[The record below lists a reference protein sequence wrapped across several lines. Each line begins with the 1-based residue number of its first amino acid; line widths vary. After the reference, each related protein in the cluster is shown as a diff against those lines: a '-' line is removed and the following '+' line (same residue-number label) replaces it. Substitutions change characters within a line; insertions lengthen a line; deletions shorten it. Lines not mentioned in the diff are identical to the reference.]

1 MEQRDR
7 KRGLVYTVKD
17 LCRVCYTCVRECPVK
32 AIRIVDGQA
41 EVVAERCI
49 ACGNCTI
56 VCSQGAKVYE
66 RSIDRVN
73 DLLQGE
79 KEVTAIVAPSYV
91 AEFEEVPDITL
102 FAGMLKKLGFNQLYE
117 VGMGA
122 DLVAEEYEKLI
133 NGNSGKGYIN
143 SDCPA
148 IVSFIEKYHPDLIE
162 SLTPV
167 VSPMVATVRYIR
179 EVSKSSARI
188 VFIGPCVAKKE
199 ESDEVDEVITFS
211 ELRSMF
217 TSRRIRA
224 SNVKRAAFTPP
235 LAMKGAGFPVS
246 RGLLQSMN
254 LEGNHVDQRV
264 IVAEG
269 RVHFQEAIREYGSG
283 KLGSMQLELLCC
295 EGCIMGPG
303 TSPDGNKFVRRSH
316 VLNHLYQRVDKANG
330 EREGV
335 RAEHCNLD
343 LSRSFKRDDQRINVS
358 SEDEIEKVLFQMG
371 KFSQQDH
378 LDCGACGYDTCLSH
392 ARAITQGLAEVE
404 MCLPY
409 SIDTLHHT
417 IHKLADSNHKL
428 LSVEQALRQ
437 SEKLAHMG
445 QLSAGIAH
453 ELNNPLGVVIMYSN
467 LLLEESGDDQQ
478 LKEDLELIVEQA
490 GRCKSIVGGLLN
502 FARKNQVKYSRTD
515 LEELMRISTTSMIFP
530 DNITFIM
537 ENHLSNPFAEMDKEQ
552 MVQVITNLLK
562 NGMEAMPNGGALT
575 VNLSDSHDWVIIKIR
590 DEGTG
595 IAPGDLE
602 KVFEPF
608 YTTKGIGKGTGLG
621 LATTYGI
628 VKMHR
633 GEVDVKSNTQPEK
646 GPTGTEFTIKLPRKL
661 VPGAQGKSA

>member
-1 MEQRDR
+1 MEKQLK

-17 LCRVCYTCVRECPVK
+17 RCRVCYTCVRECPVK
-32 AIRIVDGQA
+32 AIRIEDGQA
-41 EVVAERCI
+41 EVLTERCI

-66 RSIDRVN
+66 SSIDRVN
-73 DLLQGE
+73 KLLQSE
-79 KEVTAIVAPSYV
+79 NDLIAIVAPSYV
-91 AEFEEVPDITL
+91 AEFEEIPDSEL
-102 FAGMLKKLGFNQLYE
+102 FAGMLEKLGFHQMFE

-122 DLVAEEYEKLI
+122 DLVTEAYENLI
-133 NGNSGKGYIN
+133 NGEPGKGYIN

-148 IVSFIEKYHPDLIE
+148 IVSFIEKYHPDLID
-162 SLTPV
+162 SLMPV

-179 EVSKSSARI
+179 EVVHSRAKI

-199 ESDEVDEVITFS
+199 ESPEVDEVITFA
-211 ELRSMF
+211 ELRTMF
-217 TSRRIRA
+217 TSGRIRA
-224 SNVKRAAFTPP
+224 SNVKPASFTSP
-235 LAMKGAGFPVS
+235 LAMSGAGFPVS
-246 RGLLQSMN
+246 RGLLQSMK

-269 RVHFQEAIREYGSG
+269 RVNFQEAIREYASG

-303 TSPDGNKFVRRSH
+303 TTPEGKKFVRRSK
-316 VLNHLYQRVDKANG
+316 VLNHLH
-330 EREGV
+330 ERLMLADGQIRGV
-335 RAEHCNLD
+335 RDENIKLD
-343 LSRSFKRDDQRINVS
+343 LSRSFAKDDQRMKDAP
-358 SEDEIEKVLFQMG
+358 EQEIEKVLNQMG
-371 KFSQQDH
+371 KFSSQDH

-392 ARAITQGLAEVE
+392 ARAISTGLAEVE

-409 SIDTLHHT
+409 SIDTLHQT

-428 LSVEQALRQ
+428 FSVEQALRQ

-467 LLLEESGDDQQ
+467 LLLEECGDNQQ
-478 LKEDLELIVEQA
+478 LKEDLELVVEQA
-490 GRCKSIVGGLLN
+490 GRCKDIVGGLLN
-502 FARKNQVKYSRTD
+502 FARKNQVNYVQSD
-515 LEELMRISTTSMIFP
+515 LEEVMKISSSSMIFP
-530 DNITFIM
+530 GNISYIQ
-537 ENHLSNPFAEMDKEQ
+537 ENNLSNPFAELDREQ
-552 MVQVITNLLK
+552 IVQLISNLLK
-562 NGMEAMPNGGALT
+562 NGMEAMPNGGALR
-575 VNLSDSHDWVIIKIR
+575 VNLSDRDGWVIIRIQ

-602 KVFEPF
+602 KIFEPF

-621 LATTYGI
+621 LATCYGI

-633 GEVDVKSNTQPEK
+633 GQIDVKSNNRPEN
-646 GPTGTEFTIKLPRKL
+646 GATGTEFTIKLPRKL
-661 VPGAQGKSA
+661 AS

>member
-1 MEQRDR
+1 MEVQTK

-56 VCSQGAKVYE
+56 VCSQGAKVYQ
-66 RSIDRVN
+66 RSIDRV
-73 DLLQGE
+73 DALLSIE
-79 KEVTAIVAPSYV
+79 PEVIAIVAPSYV
-91 AEFEEVPDITL
+91 AEFEEIADTSL
-102 FAGMLKKLGFNQLYE
+102 FAGMLKKLGFSQLYE

-122 DLVAEEYEKLI
+122 DLVASAYEKLI
-133 NGNSGKGYIN
+133 NGNPGKGYIN

-148 IVSFIEKYHPDLIE
+148 IVSFIEKYHPDLTD
-162 SLTPV
+162 SLMPV

-179 EVSKSSARI
+179 KVSESKAKI

-199 ESDEVDEVITFS
+199 ESSEVDEVLTFS

-217 TSRRIRA
+217 TAGRIRA
-224 SNVKRAAFTPP
+224 TNVVPSEFTPP
-235 LAMKGAGFPVS
+235 LAMHGAGFPVS

-269 RVHFQEAIREYGSG
+269 RVHFQEAISEYESG
-283 KLGSMQLELLCC
+283 KLDSMQLELLCC

-303 TSPDGNKFVRRSH
+303 TSPNGKKFIRRSQ
-316 VLNHLYQRVDKANG
+316 VLNHLH
-330 EREGV
+330 ERLDQAGDDEKGV
-335 RAEHCNLD
+335 RGEHCKLD
-343 LSRSFKRDDQRINVS
+343 LSRSFKRDDQRIKVS
-358 SEDEIEKVLFQMG
+358 SDREIEKVLQQMG

-417 IHKLADSNHKL
+417 IHKLADSKHKL

-467 LLLEESGDDQQ
+467 LLLEECADDQQ
-478 LKEDLELIVEQA
+478 LREDLELVVEQA

-515 LEELMRISTTSMIFP
+515 LEELMRISTSSLIIP
-530 DNITFIM
+530 DNISFTM
-537 ENHLSNPFAEMDKEQ
+537 ENRLTNPFAEMDKEQ

-562 NGMEAMPNGGALT
+562 NGIEAMPNGGALS
-575 VNLSDSHDWVIIKIR
+575 VNFSDNHDWVIIEIR
-590 DEGTG
+590 DEGCG
-595 IAPGDLE
+595 IAAGDLE

-633 GEVDVKSNTQPEK
+633 GQLDVKSNTRPEK
-646 GPTGTEFTIKLPRKL
+646 GPTGTEFTIKLPRK
-661 VPGAQGKSA
+661 VVQ

>member
-1 MEQRDR
+1 MEHTI
-7 KRGLVYTVKD
+7 KERGLVYTIKD

-49 ACGNCTI
+49 ACGNCTM

-66 RSIDRVN
+66 SSADRVN
-73 DLLQGE
+73 CLLRAAH
-79 KEVTAIVAPSYV
+79 EVIAIVAPSYV
-91 AEFEEVPDITL
+91 AEFEEIPQMEL
-102 FAGMLKKLGFNQLYE
+102 FAGMLKRLGFSQLYE

-122 DLVAEEYEKLI
+122 DLVAEAYEKLL
-133 NGNSGKGYIN
+133 NGDQGKGYIN

-148 IVSFIEKYHPDLIE
+148 IVAYIQKYHPDLIP

-167 VSPMVATVRYIR
+167 VSPMVATIRYIR
-179 EVSKSSARI
+179 EVIKSKAKI
-188 VFIGPCVAKKE
+188 VFIGPCVAKKG
-199 ESDEVDEVITFS
+199 ESDEVDEVITFT

-217 TSRRIRA
+217 TSHRIGT
-224 SNVKRAAFTPP
+224 SNVEPAAFSPP

-246 RGLLQSMN
+246 RGLLQAMN

-269 RVHFQEAIREYGSG
+269 RVNFQEAIHEYASG
-283 KLGSMQLELLCC
+283 KLDNMNLELLCC

-303 TSPDGNKFVRRSH
+303 TSTEGKKFVRRKL
-316 VLNHLYQRVDKANG
+316 VLEHLYQRIDEGVDASP
-330 EREGV
+330 GV
-335 RAEHCNLD
+335 RAEQSELD
-343 LSRSFKRDDQRINVS
+343 LRRIFERDDQRIQES
-358 SEDEIEKVLFQMG
+358 SEEQIEKVLQQMG

-378 LDCGACGYDTCLSH
+378 LDCGACGYDTCRSH
-392 ARAITQGLAEVE
+392 ALAISQGLAEVE

-409 SIDTLHHT
+409 SIDTLHQT

-467 LLLEESGDDQQ
+467 LLLEECKEDQQ

-502 FARKNQVKYSRTD
+502 FARKNQVKYSSTNV
-515 LEELMRISTTSMIFP
+515 EELMRTSTASLMFP
-530 DNITFIM
+530 
-537 ENHLSNPFAEMDKEQ
+537 ENVCYSLENKLSNPLAEMDREQ

-562 NGMEAMPNGGALT
+562 NGMEAMPGGGKLS
-575 VNLSDSHDWVIIKIR
+575 VHLSDINDWVIIRIR

-595 IAPGDLE
+595 IAPADLE

-633 GEVDVKSNTQPEK
+633 GQIDVKSNADPEQ
-646 GPTGTEFTIKLPRKL
+646 GPRGTEFIIKLPRK
-661 VPGAQGKSA
+661 PGI

>member
-1 MEQRDR
+1 
-7 KRGLVYTVKD
+7 
-17 LCRVCYTCVRECPVK
+17 
-32 AIRIVDGQA
+32 
-41 EVVAERCI
+41 
-49 ACGNCTI
+49 
-56 VCSQGAKVYE
+56 
-66 RSIDRVN
+66 
-73 DLLQGE
+73 
-79 KEVTAIVAPSYV
+79 
-91 AEFEEVPDITL
+91 
-102 FAGMLKKLGFNQLYE
+102 MLKKLGFGQLYE

-122 DLVAEEYEKLI
+122 DLVAAAYEKLI
-133 NGNSGKGYIN
+133 NGNPGRGFIN

-148 IVSFIEKYHPDLIE
+148 IVSYIEKYHPDLVG

-179 EVSKSSARI
+179 QIAKSNSKI
-188 VFIGPCVAKKE
+188 VFIGPCIAKKD

-217 TSRRIRA
+217 ASKRIRV
-224 SNVKRAAFTPP
+224 SNVEREAFMPP

-269 RVHFQEAIREYGSG
+269 RVHLQEAVREFASG
-283 KLGSMQLELLCC
+283 KLGSVQLELLCC

-303 TSPDGNKFVRRSH
+303 TSPHGKKFVRRNQ
-316 VLNHLYQRVDKANG
+316 VLNHLY
-330 EREGV
+330 ERLENPVGSGMMGGH
-335 RAEHCNLD
+335 ADLD
-343 LSRSFKRDDQRINVS
+343 LSRSFKKDDQRITLS
-358 SEDEIEKVLFQMG
+358 SDQEIEKVLFQMG

-409 SIDTLHHT
+409 SIDSLHQT
-417 IHKLADSNHKL
+417 IHKLADSKHKL

-467 LLLEESGDDQQ
+467 LLLEECGDDRQ
-478 LKEDLELIVEQA
+478 LSEDLQLIVDQA

-502 FARKNQVKYSRTD
+502 FARKNQLNYALAD
-515 LEELMRISTTSMIFP
+515 LEELMKISKASIIVP
-530 DNITFIM
+530 DNVTLTM
-537 ENHLSNPFAEMDKEQ
+537 ENRLTNPLAELDKEQ
-552 MVQVITNLLK
+552 MVQVISNLIK
-562 NGMEAMPNGGALT
+562 NGIEAMPNGGNLHIH
-575 VNLSDSHDWVIIKIR
+575 LSDNHEWVIIRIR
-590 DEGTG
+590 DEGMG
-595 IAPGDLE
+595 IAPGDME
-602 KVFEPF
+602 KIFEPF

-633 GEVDVKSNTQPEK
+633 GQIDVKSSTNPES
-646 GPTGTEFTIKLPRKL
+646 GSTGTEFTIKLPRKL
-661 VPGAQGKSA
+661 VQ

>member
-1 MEQRDR
+1 MEPLQ
-7 KRGLVYTVKD
+7 KNKGLVYTIKD

-56 VCSQGAKVYE
+56 VCSQGAKVYA
-66 RSIDRVN
+66 RSIDRV
-73 DLLQGE
+73 DHLLKQ
-79 KEVTAIVAPSYV
+79 KEDVIAIVAPSYV
-91 AEFEEVPDITL
+91 AEFEEISSMDL

-122 DLVAEEYEKLI
+122 DLVAEAYEKLL
-133 NGNSGKGYIN
+133 NGNPEKGYIN

-148 IVSFIEKYHPDLIE
+148 IVSYIQKYHPELIG
-162 SLTPV
+162 SLVPV

-179 EVSKSSARI
+179 EVKRSRAKI
-188 VFIGPCVAKKE
+188 VFIGPCVAKKG
-199 ESDEVDEVITFS
+199 ESGEVDEVITFS

-217 TSRRIRA
+217 RSRRIRE
-224 SNVKRAAFTPP
+224 SNVEAAEFSPP

-246 RGLLQSMN
+246 RGLLQSMK
-254 LEGNHVDQRV
+254 LDEGHVDQRV

-269 RVHFQEAIREYGSG
+269 RVHFQEAIREYASG
-283 KLGSMQLELLCC
+283 KLDSMNLELLCC

-303 TSPDGNKFVRRSH
+303 TSPGGKKFVRRSR
-316 VLNHLYQRVDKANG
+316 VLKHLYARIDEADEGK
-330 EREGV
+330 EGV
-335 RAEHCNLD
+335 RGEQVHLD
-343 LSRSFKRDDQRINVS
+343 LSRTFQRDDQRIRAS
-358 SEDEIEKVLFQMG
+358 SDEEIEKVLQQMG
-371 KFSQQDH
+371 KFTQQDH
-378 LDCGACGYDTCLSH
+378 LDCGACGYDTCRSH

-409 SIDTLHHT
+409 SIDTLHRT
-417 IHKLADSNHKL
+417 IHKLADSKHKL

-467 LLLEESGDDQQ
+467 LLLEECGTNEQ
-478 LKEDLELIVEQA
+478 LREDLELIVEQA

-502 FARKNQVKYSRTD
+502 FARKNQVKYTD
-515 LEELMRISTTSMIFP
+515 IDLVDLMKTSTSSLIFP
-530 DNITFIM
+530 ENISYSL
-537 ENHLSNPFAEMDKEQ
+537 ENHLNDPRASLDREQ
-552 MVQVITNLLK
+552 MVQVISNLLK
-562 NGMEAMPNGGALT
+562 NGMEAMPRGGRLR
-575 VNLSDSHDWVIIKIR
+575 VLLSDINDWVIIRIR

-595 IAPGDLE
+595 ISTADLE

-633 GEVDVKSNTQPEK
+633 GQIDVKSNTDPEK
-646 GPTGTEFTIKLPRKL
+646 GPRGTEFTIKLPRK
-661 VPGAQGKSA
+661 PGH

>member
-1 MEQRDR
+1 MELQKK

-49 ACGNCTI
+49 GCGNCTI

-66 RSIDRVN
+66 RSIDRV
-73 DLLQGE
+73 DALLSTE
-79 KEVTAIVAPSYV
+79 SDVIAIVAPSYV
-91 AEFEEVPDITL
+91 AEFEEIAHTSL
-102 FAGMLKKLGFNQLYE
+102 FAGMLKKLGFSQLYE

-122 DLVAEEYEKLI
+122 DLVASAYEKLI
-133 NGNSGKGYIN
+133 NGNPGKGYIS

-148 IVSFIEKYHPDLIE
+148 IVSFIEKYHPDLID
-162 SLTPV
+162 SLMPV
-167 VSPMVATVRYIR
+167 VSPMVATIRYIR
-179 EVSKSSARI
+179 EVSKSKAKI

-199 ESDEVDEVITFS
+199 ESGEVDEVLTFS

-217 TSRRIRA
+217 TAGRIRA
-224 SNVKRAAFTPP
+224 SNVVESEFTPP
-235 LAMKGAGFPVS
+235 LAMNGAGFPVS

-254 LEGNHVDQRV
+254 LEGNYVDQRV

-269 RVHFQEAIREYGSG
+269 RVHFQEAISEYESG
-283 KLGSMQLELLCC
+283 MLGSMQLELLCC

-303 TSPDGNKFVRRSH
+303 TSPKGKKFVRRSH
-316 VLNHLYQRVDKANG
+316 VLNHLHQRLNQSGG
-330 EREGV
+330 EEKGV
-335 RAEHCNLD
+335 KGEHVKLD
-343 LSRSFKRDDQRINVS
+343 LSRSFKRDDQRIKVS
-358 SEDEIEKVLFQMG
+358 SDQEIEKVLQQMG
-371 KFSQQDH
+371 KFSRQDH
-378 LDCGACGYDTCLSH
+378 LDCGACGYDTCESH

-409 SIDTLHHT
+409 SIDTLHQT
-417 IHKLADSNHKL
+417 IHKLADSKHKL

-467 LLLEESGDDQQ
+467 LLLEECGDDQQ
-478 LKEDLELIVEQA
+478 LKEDLGLIVEQA

-515 LEELMRISTTSMIFP
+515 LEELMRISTSSLIVP
-530 DNITFIM
+530 DNISFTM
-537 ENHLSNPFAEMDKEQ
+537 ENHLTNPFAEMDKEQ

-562 NGMEAMPNGGALT
+562 NGIEAMPSGGTLY
-575 VNLSDSHDWVIIKIR
+575 VNLSDSQDWVIIEIR

-595 IAPGDLE
+595 IAAGDLE

-633 GEVDVKSNTQPEK
+633 GQIDVKSNARPEK
-646 GPTGTEFTIKLPRKL
+646 GPTGTEFTIKLPRSI
-661 VPGAQGKSA
+661 GK

>member
-1 MEQRDR
+1 
-7 KRGLVYTVKD
+7 
-17 LCRVCYTCVRECPVK
+17 VRECPVK

-41 EVVAERCI
+41 EVVSERCI

-56 VCSQGAKVYE
+56 VCKQGAKVYR

-73 DLLQGE
+73 TLLSSRE
-79 KEVTAIVAPSYV
+79 ETCALVAPSYV
-91 AEFEEVPDITL
+91 AEFEEVGESSI
-102 FAGMLKKLGFNQLYE
+102 FAGMLKKLGFDQVYE

-122 DLVAEEYEKLI
+122 DLVAGEYEDLI
-133 NGNSGKGYIN
+133 NNHPGKGYIN

-148 IVSFIEKYHPDLIE
+148 IVSFIEKYNPDLIE
-162 SLTPV
+162 ALAPV
-167 VSPMVATVRYIR
+167 VSPMVATARYIR
-179 EVSKSSARI
+179 EIRGSKAKL
-188 VFIGPCVAKKE
+188 VFIGPCIAKKE
-199 ESDEVDEVITFS
+199 ESGEIDEVLTFS

-217 TSRRIRA
+217 TAKRIRT
-224 SNVKRAAFTPP
+224 SNVEAVDFTPP
-235 LAMKGAGFPVS
+235 LAKSGAGFPVS

-254 LEGNHVDQRV
+254 LKGNNVDQRV

-269 RVHFQEAIREYGSG
+269 RVHFQEAIREFASG
-283 KLGSMQLELLCC
+283 NLGSMQLELLCC

-303 TSPDGNKFVRRSH
+303 TSPDGKKFIRRKQ
-316 VLNHLYQRVDKANG
+316 VLNHLFHRLSGENSKEPGIRDMNIEVDLA
-330 EREGV
+330 
-335 RAEHCNLD
+335 
-343 LSRSFKRDDQRINVS
+343 RSFERDDQRINDPS
-358 SEDEIEKVLFQMG
+358 DDEIDKVLHQMG

-409 SIDTLHHT
+409 SIDKLHQT

-428 LSVEQALRQ
+428 LSVEQALKQ

-467 LLLEESGDDQQ
+467 LLLEESGEDQQ
-478 LKEDLELIVEQA
+478 LKEDLQLIVEQA
-490 GRCKSIVGGLLN
+490 GRCKAIVGGLLN
-502 FARKNQVKYSRTD
+502 FARKNQVKYTRTD
-515 LEELMRISTTSMIFP
+515 LEELMRISTSSLIFP
-530 DNITFIM
+530 DGISYM
-537 ENHLSNPFAEMDKEQ
+537 LKNHLSNPFAEMDREQ
-552 MVQVITNLLK
+552 MVQVISNLLK
-562 NGMEAMPNGGALT
+562 NGMEAMPGGGELMVT
-575 VNLSDSHDWVIIKIR
+575 LSDSHDWVIINIQ
-590 DEGTG
+590 DQGCG
-595 IAPGDLE
+595 IEAGDLE

-633 GEVDVKSNTQPEK
+633 GQIDVQSNANPEK
-646 GPTGTEFTIKLPRKL
+646 GPTGTEFIIKLPRKL
-661 VPGAQGKSA
+661 VS

>member
-1 MEQRDR
+1 MEQMLE

-49 ACGNCTI
+49 GCGNCTI

-66 RSIDRVN
+66 RSIDRV
-73 DLLQGE
+73 DTLLQGE
-79 KEVTAIVAPSYV
+79 EEVIAMVAPSYV
-91 AEFEEVPDITL
+91 AEFEDISDMAL
-102 FAGMLKKLGFNQLYE
+102 FAGMLKKLGFVQLFE

-122 DLVAEEYEKLI
+122 DLVAEAYEKLI
-133 NGNSGKGYIN
+133 NGKPGKGYIN

-148 IVSFIEKYHPDLIE
+148 IVSFIEKYHPDLIG

-167 VSPMVATVRYIR
+167 VSPMVATLRYIR
-179 EVSKSSARI
+179 QVLQNKAKI

-199 ESDEVDEVITFS
+199 ESDEVDEVITFA

-217 TSRRIRA
+217 TSMRIRA
-224 SNVKRAAFTPP
+224 SNVEPTTFSPP
-235 LAMKGAGFPVS
+235 LAKKGAGFPVS

-254 LEGNHVDQRV
+254 LGGNHVDQRV

-269 RVHFQEAIREYGSG
+269 RVNFQEAIREYAAGS
-283 KLGSMQLELLCC
+283 LGSMQLELLCC

-303 TSPDGNKFVRRSH
+303 TSPGGKKFVRRSQ
-316 VLNHLYQRVDKANG
+316 VLKHLY
-330 EREGV
+330 ERINLADGASEGV
-335 RAEHCNLD
+335 RVEGCHLD
-343 LSRSFKRDDQRINVS
+343 LSRSFYSDDQRIKDS
-358 SEDEIEKVLFQMG
+358 SDNEIDKVLHQMG

-409 SIDTLHHT
+409 SIDTLHQT
-417 IHKLADSNHKL
+417 IHKLADSKHKL

-467 LLLEESGDDQQ
+467 LLLEEVGNDQQ
-478 LKEDLELIVEQA
+478 LKEDLELVVEQA

-515 LEELMRISTTSMIFP
+515 LGELLRMSTGSLIIP
-530 DNITFIM
+530 ENITYTL
-537 ENHLSNPFAEMDKEQ
+537 NNQLSNPFAEMDREQ
-552 MVQVITNLLK
+552 MVQVISNLLK

-575 VNLSDSHDWVIIKIR
+575 VSLSDSHDWVIIKIQ

-595 IAPGDLE
+595 IFPGDLE

-633 GEVDVKSNTQPEK
+633 GQIDVRSNTDPAK
-646 GPTGTEFTIKLPRKL
+646 GAMGTEFIVKLPRKL
-661 VPGAQGKSA
+661 IT

>member
-1 MEQRDR
+1 MDQKLKE
-7 KRGLVYTVKD
+7 RGLVYTIKD

-41 EVVAERCI
+41 EVMTERCI

-66 RSIDRVN
+66 RSIDRVER
-73 DLLQGE
+73 LLKTE

-91 AEFEEVPDITL
+91 AEFEEVPDTGL
-102 FAGMLKKLGFNQLYE
+102 FAGMLKKLGFKQVYE

-122 DLVAEEYEKLI
+122 DLVAEACEKLI
-133 NGNSGKGYIN
+133 NGNPARGYIN

-148 IVSFIEKYHPDLIE
+148 IVSFIQKYHPELIG
-162 SLTPV
+162 SLMPV

-179 EVSKSSARI
+179 EVRNSSAKI
-188 VFIGPCVAKKE
+188 VFIGPCVAKKG

-217 TSRRIRA
+217 TSHRIRT
-224 SNVKRAAFTPP
+224 SNVEAAEFSPP

-269 RVHFQEAIREYGSG
+269 RVHFQEAIHEYASG
-283 KLGSMQLELLCC
+283 KLDSMNLELLCC

-303 TSPDGNKFVRRSH
+303 TSPGGKKFIRRSL
-316 VLNHLYQRVDKANG
+316 VLKHLYQRIDHTD
-330 EREGV
+330 EETQGV
-335 RAEHCNLD
+335 RAEHNKLD
-343 LSRSFKRDDQRINVS
+343 LHRSFQRDDQRIRKS
-358 SEDEIEKVLFQMG
+358 SDDEIEKVLQQMG

-378 LDCGACGYDTCLSH
+378 LDCGACGYETCRSH
-392 ARAITQGLAEVE
+392 ALAITQGLAEVE

-409 SIDTLHHT
+409 SIDTLHQT

-467 LLLEESGDDQQ
+467 LLLEECGENQQ
-478 LKEDLELIVEQA
+478 LKEDLELVVEQA

-502 FARKNQVKYSRTD
+502 FARKNQVKYSRIKLED
-515 LEELMRISTTSMIFP
+515 LMKASTSSLVFP
-530 DNITFIM
+530 DNISFSV
-537 ENHLSNPFAEMDKEQ
+537 ENKLINAYAEMDREQ
-552 MVQVITNLLK
+552 MVQVISNLLK
-562 NGMEAMPNGGALT
+562 NGMEAMPLGGK
-575 VNLSDSHDWVIIKIR
+575 LSVQLSELNDWVFIRIR

-595 IAPGDLE
+595 IEPADLE

-633 GEVDVKSNTQPEK
+633 GQIDVKSNTDPEK
-646 GPTGTEFTIKLPRKL
+646 GPIGTEFTIKLPRK
-661 VPGAQGKSA
+661 PGV

>member
-1 MEQRDR
+1 MELQTK

-49 ACGNCTI
+49 GCGNCTI

-66 RSIDRVN
+66 RSIDRV
-73 DLLQGE
+73 DALLSTE
-79 KEVTAIVAPSYV
+79 SDVIAIVAPSYV
-91 AEFEEVPDITL
+91 AEFEEIAHTSL
-102 FAGMLKKLGFNQLYE
+102 FAGMLKKLGFSQLYE

-122 DLVAEEYEKLI
+122 DLVASAYEKLI
-133 NGNSGKGYIN
+133 NGNPGKGYIS

-148 IVSFIEKYHPDLIE
+148 IVSFIEKYHPDLID
-162 SLTPV
+162 SLMPV
-167 VSPMVATVRYIR
+167 VSPMVATIRYIR
-179 EVSKSSARI
+179 EVSKSKAKI

-199 ESDEVDEVITFS
+199 ESGEVDEVLTFS

-217 TSRRIRA
+217 TAGRIRA
-224 SNVKRAAFTPP
+224 SNVVESEFTPP
-235 LAMKGAGFPVS
+235 LAMNGAGFPVS

-254 LEGNHVDQRV
+254 LEGNYVDQRV

-269 RVHFQEAIREYGSG
+269 RVHFQEAISEYESG
-283 KLGSMQLELLCC
+283 MLGSMQLELLCC

-303 TSPDGNKFVRRSH
+303 TSPKGKKFVRRSH
-316 VLNHLYQRVDKANG
+316 VLNHLHQRLNQSGG
-330 EREGV
+330 EEKGV
-335 RAEHCNLD
+335 KGEHVKLD
-343 LSRSFKRDDQRINVS
+343 LSRSFKRDDQRIKVS
-358 SEDEIEKVLFQMG
+358 SDQEIEKVLQQMG
-371 KFSQQDH
+371 KFSRQDH
-378 LDCGACGYDTCLSH
+378 LDCGACGYDTCESH

-409 SIDTLHHT
+409 SIDTLHQT
-417 IHKLADSNHKL
+417 IHKLADSKHKL

-467 LLLEESGDDQQ
+467 LLLEECGDDQQ
-478 LKEDLELIVEQA
+478 LKEDLGLIVEQA

-515 LEELMRISTTSMIFP
+515 LEELMRISTSSLIVP
-530 DNITFIM
+530 DNISFTM
-537 ENHLSNPFAEMDKEQ
+537 ENHLTNPFAEMDKEQ

-562 NGMEAMPNGGALT
+562 NGIEAMPSGGTLY
-575 VNLSDSHDWVIIKIR
+575 VNLSDSQDWVIIEIR

-595 IAPGDLE
+595 IAAGDLE

-633 GEVDVKSNTQPEK
+633 GQIDVKSNARPEK
-646 GPTGTEFTIKLPRKL
+646 GPTGTEFTIKLPRSI
-661 VPGAQGKSA
+661 GK

>member
-1 MEQRDR
+1 MVQRVK

-49 ACGNCTI
+49 GCGNCTM

-66 RSIDRVN
+66 RSIDRV
-73 DLLQGE
+73 DRLLQGE
-79 KEVTAIVAPSYV
+79 EKVIAIVAPSYV
-91 AEFEEVPDITL
+91 AEFAAIPDLAL
-102 FAGMLKKLGFNQLYE
+102 FAGMLKKLGFEELFE

-122 DLVAEEYEKLI
+122 DLVAEAYEKLI
-133 NGNSGKGYIN
+133 NGKSGKGYIN

-148 IVSFIEKYHPDLIE
+148 IVSFIEKYHPDLIG

-167 VSPMVATVRYIR
+167 VSPMVATVRYLR
-179 EVSKSSARI
+179 QVLQSKAKI

-199 ESDEVDEVITFS
+199 ESDEVDEVLTFT

-217 TSRRIRA
+217 TSKRIRV
-224 SNVKRAAFTPP
+224 SNVKPAAFSLP
-235 LAMKGAGFPVS
+235 LALKGAGFPVS

-269 RVHFQEAIREYGSG
+269 RVNFQEAIREYAAGS
-283 KLGSMQLELLCC
+283 LGSMQLELLCC

-303 TSPDGNKFVRRSH
+303 TSPGGKKFVRRSQ
-316 VLNHLYQRVDKANG
+316 VLKHLY
-330 EREGV
+330 ERIEQAEVVNKGVCAEG
-335 RAEHCNLD
+335 RQLD
-343 LSRSFKRDDQRINVS
+343 LSRSFKRDDQRIQDS
-358 SEDEIEKVLFQMG
+358 SEREIEKVLHQMG
-371 KFSQQDH
+371 KFSKQDH
-378 LDCGACGYDTCLSH
+378 LDCGACGYDTCLGH
-392 ARAITQGLAEVE
+392 AKAIAQGLAEVE

-409 SIDTLHHT
+409 SIDTLHQT
-417 IHKLADSNHKL
+417 IHKLADSKHKL

-467 LLLEESGDDQQ
+467 LLLEEVGNDQQ

-515 LEELMRISTTSMIFP
+515 LAELMNKSAASLIYP
-530 DNITFIM
+530 ENITYTLN
-537 ENHLSNPFAEMDKEQ
+537 NHLSNPYAEMDNEQ
-552 MVQVITNLLK
+552 MVQVVSNLLK

-575 VNLSDSHDWVIIKIR
+575 ASLSDSHDWVIIKIQ
-590 DEGTG
+590 DEGSG
-595 IAPGDLE
+595 ISPGDLE

-633 GEVDVKSNTQPEK
+633 GQIDVKSNTDPEK
-646 GPTGTEFTIKLPRKL
+646 GPRGTKFTIKLPRKP
-661 VPGAQGKSA
+661 V

>member
-1 MEQRDR
+1 
-7 KRGLVYTVKD
+7 
-17 LCRVCYTCVRECPVK
+17 VK

-49 ACGNCTI
+49 GCGNCTI

-66 RSIDRVN
+66 RSIDRV
-73 DLLQGE
+73 DRLLQGE
-79 KEVTAIVAPSYV
+79 EKVIAIVAPSYV
-91 AEFEEVPDITL
+91 AEFAAIPDLAL
-102 FAGMLKKLGFNQLYE
+102 FAGMLKKLGFEELFE

-122 DLVAEEYEKLI
+122 DLVAEAYEKLI
-133 NGNSGKGYIN
+133 NGKPGKGYIN

-148 IVSFIEKYHPDLIE
+148 IVSFIEKYHPDLIG

-167 VSPMVATVRYIR
+167 VSPMVATVRYLR
-179 EVSKSSARI
+179 QVLQSKAKI

-199 ESDEVDEVITFS
+199 ESDEVDEVLTFA

-217 TSRRIRA
+217 TSKRIRV
-224 SNVKRAAFTPP
+224 SNVKPAAFSLP
-235 LAMKGAGFPVS
+235 LALKGAGFPVS

-269 RVHFQEAIREYGSG
+269 RVNFQEAIREYAAGS
-283 KLGSMQLELLCC
+283 LGSMQLELLCC

-303 TSPDGNKFVRRSH
+303 TSPGGKKFVRRSQ
-316 VLNHLYQRVDKANG
+316 VLKHLY
-330 EREGV
+330 ERIEQAEVNQTGV
-335 RAEHCNLD
+335 RSEDRQLD
-343 LSRSFKRDDQRINVS
+343 LSRSFKRDDQRIQDS
-358 SEDEIEKVLFQMG
+358 SEREIEKVLHQMG
-371 KFSQQDH
+371 KFSKQDH
-378 LDCGACGYDTCLSH
+378 LDCGACGYDTCLGH
-392 ARAITQGLAEVE
+392 AKAIAQGLAEVE

-409 SIDTLHHT
+409 SIDTLHQT
-417 IHKLADSNHKL
+417 IHKLADSKHKL

-467 LLLEESGDDQQ
+467 LLLEEVGNDQQ

-515 LEELMRISTTSMIFP
+515 LEELMKKSTASLIFP
-530 DNITFIM
+530 ENITYTLN
-537 ENHLSNPFAEMDKEQ
+537 NHLSNPYAEMDNEQ
-552 MVQVITNLLK
+552 MVQVVSNLLK

-575 VNLSDSHDWVIIKIR
+575 ASLSDSHDWVIIKIQ
-590 DEGTG
+590 DEGSG
-595 IAPGDLE
+595 ISPGDLE

-633 GEVDVKSNTQPEK
+633 GQIDVRSNTDPTK
-646 GPTGTEFTIKLPRKL
+646 GVTGTEFIVKLPRKL
-661 VPGAQGKSA
+661 IA

>member
-1 MEQRDR
+1 MEELVK

-17 LCRVCYTCVRECPVK
+17 RCRVCYTCVRECPVK

-49 ACGNCTI
+49 GCGNCTI

-66 RSIDRVN
+66 SSVDRVN
-73 DLLQGE
+73 HLLSKE
-79 KEVTAIVAPSYV
+79 KDVIAIVAPSYV
-91 AEFEEVPDITL
+91 AEFEEIPDTAL
-102 FAGMLKKLGFNQLYE
+102 FAGMLKKLGFHQLFE

-122 DLVAEEYEKLI
+122 DLVAEAYEKRI
-133 NGNSGKGYIN
+133 NSNSGAGYIN

-148 IVSFIEKYHPDLIE
+148 IVSFVEKYHPDLIA
-162 SLTPV
+162 SLMPV

-179 EVSKSSARI
+179 EVNQSRAKI

-199 ESDEVDEVITFS
+199 ESDEVDEVITFA
-211 ELRSMF
+211 ELRGML
-217 TSRRIRA
+217 TSRRIRP
-224 SNVKRAAFTPP
+224 SNVEASAFTPP
-235 LAMKGAGFPVS
+235 LAMNGAGFPVS
-246 RGLLQSMN
+246 RGMLQAMK
-254 LEGNHVDQRV
+254 LDGNHVDQRV

-269 RVHFQEAIREYGSG
+269 RIHFQEAISEYASG

-303 TSPDGNKFVRRSH
+303 TSPGGKKFVRRSH
-316 VLNHLYQRVDKANG
+316 VLKHLHERVNQANG
-330 EREGV
+330 EVQGV
-335 RAEHCNLD
+335 RAEKLELD
-343 LSRSFKRDDQRINVS
+343 LSRSFKRDDQRIKES
-358 SEDEIEKVLFQMG
+358 PEEDIEKVLHQMG

-409 SIDTLHHT
+409 SIDTLHQT

-467 LLLEESGDDQQ
+467 LLLEESGENQQ

-502 FARKNQVKYSRTD
+502 FARKNQVKYSQTD
-515 LEELMRISTTSMIFP
+515 LEELLRISTSSIIFP
-530 DNITFIM
+530 ENINYTLV
-537 ENHLSNPFAEMDKEQ
+537 NNLSSPYAEIDREQ

-575 VNLSDSHDWVIIKIR
+575 ANLSDKDDWVLIRIR
-590 DEGTG
+590 DEGMG

-633 GEVDVKSNTQPEK
+633 GQIDVKSNTKPEK
-646 GPTGTEFTIKLPRKL
+646 GPVGTEFIIKLPRK
-661 VPGAQGKSA
+661 VV

>member
-1 MEQRDR
+1 
-7 KRGLVYTVKD
+7 LVYTVKD

-66 RSIDRVN
+66 RSVDRVAG
-73 DLLQGE
+73 LLASKE
-79 KEVTAIVAPSYV
+79 KTIAMVAPSFV
-91 AEFEEVPDITL
+91 AEFSELGNAGPFV
-102 FAGMLKKLGFNQLYE
+102 GMLKKLGFGKVYE

-122 DLVAEEYEKLI
+122 DLVAAAYEDLI
-133 NGNSGKGYIN
+133 NKNPDKGYIN

-148 IVSFIEKYHPDLIE
+148 IVSYVEKYHPDLIS

-167 VSPMVATVRYIR
+167 VSPMVATARYIR
-179 EVSKSSARI
+179 EQDGKEAKL
-188 VFIGPCVAKKE
+188 VFIGPCIAKKE
-199 ESDEVDEVITFS
+199 ESDEVDEVLTFA
-211 ELRSMF
+211 ELRSLF
-217 TSRRIRA
+217 TFRRIRP
-224 SNVKRAAFTPP
+224 SNAQGAEFTPP
-235 LAMKGAGFPVS
+235 LARKGAGFPVS
-246 RGLLQSMN
+246 RGMLQSMDIK
-254 LEGNHVDQRV
+254 GKHVDQRV

-269 RVHFQEAIREYGSG
+269 RVNFQEAIREYASG
-283 KLGSMQLELLCC
+283 ELDSMQLELLCC

-303 TSPDGNKFVRRSH
+303 TSPEGKKFIRRSH
-316 VLNHLYQRVDKANG
+316 VLRHLHQRLEQAGNRG
-330 EREGV
+330 ETSE
-335 RAEHCNLD
+335 EKYPQMD
-343 LSRSFKRDDQRINVS
+343 LKRTFKRDDQRMRDPLKHDI
-358 SEDEIEKVLFQMG
+358 DKVLHGMG
-371 KFSQQDH
+371 KFSQKDH

-392 ARAITQGLAEVE
+392 ARAIAQGLAEVE

-409 SIDTLHHT
+409 SIDTLHQT

-428 LSVEQALRQ
+428 VSVEQALKKKK
-437 SEKLAHMG
+437 KLANMG

-467 LLLEESGDDQQ
+467 LLLEEVKEDQQ

-502 FARKNQVKYSRTD
+502 FARKNQVKYKPTH
-515 LEELMRISTTSMIFP
+515 LEELMRISTSSMIIP
-530 DNITFIM
+530 ESIDYQLD
-537 ENHLSNPFAEMDKEQ
+537 NHLSNPYAEMDQEQ
-552 MVQVITNLLK
+552 MVQVISNLLK
-562 NGMEAMPNGGALT
+562 NAMEAMPEGGVLKVT
-575 VNLSDSHDWVIIKIR
+575 LSDNHDWVIISVK

-595 IAPGDLE
+595 IDPGDLE
-602 KVFEPF
+602 KIFEPF

-633 GEVDVKSNTQPEK
+633 GQIDVQSNRDAEK
-646 GPTGTEFTIKLPRKL
+646 GPCGTEFTIRIPRK
-661 VPGAQGKSA
+661 S